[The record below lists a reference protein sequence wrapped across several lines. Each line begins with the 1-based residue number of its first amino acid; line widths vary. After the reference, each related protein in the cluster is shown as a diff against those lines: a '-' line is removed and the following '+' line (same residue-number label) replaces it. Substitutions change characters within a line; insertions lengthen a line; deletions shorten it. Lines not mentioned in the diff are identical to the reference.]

1 MKNFTRKFIGLL
13 IIAFTLFI
21 SQSYAQLSLH
31 VNTTTNSVYFS
42 NSFPVSV
49 SVYDFNLVSSTPWSV
64 TTSSGIDFGSYGCNN
79 ETFGDGSSAYMC
91 GIHSGYWEPYA
102 SGLISLDGQPL
113 YSGSGS
119 AGGIGNN
126 VIYIDY
132 TSSDQANGI
141 PVEGNVY
148 NISGGGQSTSVPSG
162 NRHIAYMAPQTIE
175 YIYAEAHTGGGNM
188 TSIPV
193 YINGQLL
200 EQDCAGT
207 WGGSSVND
215 ACGVCDGDNS
225 SCSGCTS
232 SWASNYDQDATI
244 DDESCVLSGC
254 TDQTAINYNQNATD
268 DDGSCIALILGCMD
282 AEAVNYDANANTDNG
297 MCQPYTLADVE
308 SAEDAAYA
316 DGLVAGF
323 ADGHADGVI
332 YGSPILIDAIIDL
345 PEGWSMFGYTCIES
359 MNVIDGFSEI
369 ASNIV
374 IVKDEWGLAYLP
386 SYGFSAFDNLEYGE
400 GYQIKMTEEVDSFYF
415 CQTHTLK
422 IYGCIDETAL
432 NYNSGANTDDG
443 SCIAAVTGCMD
454 ESALNYHPG
463 ANTDDASCIEV
474 VLGCMDETACNL
486 NDVANTEDDSCLY
499 LEEGFD
505 CDGNCLNPNSAGV
518 CEGFEIFGCTDSDGW
533 NYNSLANTEDTCLYI
548 DVEVDI
554 PSYDAVVSMLA
565 CLGSE
570 ANYNEPWE
578 NLCENESFQTI
589 ASYDYYLHE
598 GSSDLVESCIF
609 DGPYG
614 QQYCDDA
621 LENEFIELI
630 SVLTGTCYASDACN
644 YLEQGICDY
653 TSCVGCQD
661 PTAFNYDAEAT
672 VASECIPFIQGCI
685 DPAACNFESEANTSD
700 ESCYNNNLGC
710 GCDNPAPLAGLNCEG
725 TAIQIGDELY
735 GGMVFQINDDG
746 TGLVVSM
753 EDIEVMTWS
762 NANNAAANA
771 TTEGYE
777 DWYLPNI
784 NQLELLYNTIGPG
797 GDNSL
802 GLVYQD
808 GQYSTHWKFWS
819 SSITP
824 SNSNYVYIL
833 NFVDGAIN
841 ENYYPQNWKY
851 SSRAIRAF

>member
-1 MKNFTRKFIGLL
+1 MKKFKQKFIGLL
-13 IIAFTLFI
+13 MIAFTLFI

-64 TTSSGIDFGSYGCNN
+64 TTSSGIDFGTYGCNS

-244 DDESCVLSGC
+244 DDESCELSGC
-254 TDQTAINYNQNATD
+254 TDQAAINYNQNATD

-282 AEAVNYDANANTDNG
+282 AAAVNYSANANTDNG

-308 SAEDAAYA
+308 EAEEAAYT
-316 DGLVAGF
+316 AGF
-323 ADGHADGVI
+323 TDGHADGHADGVI

-345 PEGWSMFGYTCIES
+345 PEGWSMFGYTCINS
-359 MNVIDGFSEI
+359 VDATVGFADLSDKIE
-369 ASNIV
+369 
-374 IVKDEWGLAYLP
+374 IVKDEWGLSYLP
-386 SYGFSAFDNLEYGE
+386 AWEFNAMGSLKFSE
-400 GYQIKMTEEVDSFYF
+400 GYQIKMNSEVDSFYF

-422 IYGCIDETAL
+422 TFGCIEETAL
-432 NYNSGANTDDG
+432 NYNSSANTDDG

-454 ESALNYHPG
+454 EDAFNYNPEANTEDNSCIEVINGCIDESALNYDAL
-463 ANTDDASCIEV
+463 ANTNDGCEYPYTDATISFTGEYYFSPEILWEIRDCNGTVLVNGDGSYQNTIQLPENYIINMSSPYGYGWDDAI
-474 VLGCMDETACNL
+474 L
-486 NDVANTEDDSCLY
+486 NINESSYSLENGSYATEMIGIC
-499 LEEGFD
+499 
-505 CDGNCLNPNSAGV
+505 PGV
-518 CEGFEIFGCTDSDGW
+518 GCTD
-533 NYNSLANTEDTCLYI
+533 
-548 DVEVDI
+548 EV
-554 PSYDAVVSMLA
+554 
-565 CLGSE
+565 
-570 ANYNEPWE
+570 
-578 NLCENESFQTI
+578 
-589 ASYDYYLHE
+589 
-598 GSSDLVESCIF
+598 
-609 DGPYG
+609 
-614 QQYCDDA
+614 
-621 LENEFIELI
+621 
-630 SVLTGTCYASDACN
+630 ACN
-644 YLEQGICDY
+644 YNVEANILDESCEYPNFGYDCYGECLTDSDNDGICDELEV
-653 TSCVGCQD
+653 VGCQD
-661 PTAFNYDAEAT
+661 DSFYNYNSEAT
-672 VASECIPFIQGCI
+672 DSGICIPFIEGCTTTW
-685 DPAACNFESEANTSD
+685 ACNFNPEANTNN
-700 ESCYNNNLGC
+700 ESCYINNLGC
-710 GCDNPAPLAGLNCEG
+710 GCDNPAPIQGLNCQG
-725 TAIQIGDELY
+725 NTIQIGDVIY
-735 GGMVFQINDDG
+735 GGMVFQINEDG
-746 TGLVVSM
+746 TGLVASL
-753 EDIEVMTWS
+753 EDIEVLLWNDAMLAAS
-762 NANNAAANA
+762 NSTA
-771 TTEGYE
+771 EGFE
-777 DWYLPNI
+777 DWRLPTLEE
-784 NQLELLYNTIGPG
+784 LELMYNTIGQGADNVG
-797 GDNSL
+797 GFST
-802 GLVYQD
+802 VED
-808 GQYSTHWKFWS
+808 GNYWS
-819 SSITP
+819 SEIYPDLVLEGMEIISVFRFTTGL
-824 SNSNYVYIL
+824 SNYYGDAA
-833 NFVDGAIN
+833 NFVHTRI
-841 ENYYPQNWKY
+841 
-851 SSRAIRAF
+851 IREF